1 MDDLF
6 NAELDAAYRAT
17 AREARAAT
25 IRQKT
30 AAIVRK
36 QTRLQL
42 RRANSEAT
50 LAQVLPSPIQPGTSC
65 HCISSGDVDALSYIA
80 HIAKQH
86 TRLDELLLSTW
97 CLALPDVQW
106 LAEQQKARRIG
117 RLRFYCGEILRATY
131 PDTYDAIC
139 QLERAGKATL
149 AISRNHAKVTLI
161 KAGKARY
168 TIESS
173 ANANTNPRIEQT
185 AIHTDP
191 DLHAFYDAF
200 FTAIRCIDAK
210 TRHHEQTARP

>member
-6 NAELDAAYRAT
+6 DAELAAAEQAT
-17 AREARAAT
+17 ARDAAAT
-25 IRQKT
+25 KIRQKT

-42 RRANSEAT
+42 RRATSEAT

-65 HCISSGDVDALSYIA
+65 HIISAGDVDALSFIA
-80 HIAKQH
+80 HVARQH
-86 TRLDELLLSTW
+86 TRLDELLVSTW

-106 LAEQQKARRIG
+106 LADQQKARRIG

-139 QLERAGKATL
+139 HLESAGKATL
-149 AISRNHAKVTLI
+149 AISRNHAKISLI

-173 ANANTNPRIEQT
+173 ANMNTNPRIEQT

-191 DLHAFYDAF
+191 ALHAFYDEF

-210 TRHHEQTARP
+210 TRHQEQAARQ